1 MSQNVEA
8 INPDLVGRAT
18 ELAAVDA
25 FLANV
30 CAGTAGTLVVS
41 GDPGVGKTAL
51 VQRACAALHS
61 QAWVLAGACL
71 PLASMTVPF
80 LALRSAFRRAPTFD
94 GVAYPTLRTAG
105 EGLQDVPGLIDD
117 WLEGLC
123 VLRPVVLVIDD
134 LQWVDQSTL
143 DVLMYLI
150 AGPPE
155 RRLGIIA
162 TLRSG
167 EVGEGHLLQR
177 WLADIRRLPRIHWM
191 ELGPLDRLGTGA
203 QISNLL
209 GAPPHQSL
217 LQEIF
222 THTAGNPY
230 LNRLL
235 VSGIRPEARHLPPK
249 LPLDLRAA
257 VLRSWRSLSLEAR
270 QLTALMA
277 VGGRPIRARDL
288 ATVAHPQRDQQSVL
302 TLLKEAAEAGIA
314 ECGADGTHWWFHHP
328 LIVEVLE
335 QEQDADGRQR
345 WHAAFAAHQQ
355 DQINAE
361 NTPDFESLVALA
373 DHHYSAGHIAEAYR
387 WALCASTAA
396 GDAGGVTEMLRL
408 LRRAVELRHT
418 VPEAQESELELW
430 SMLRVAAEK
439 TGALEVELTAVQ
451 ELLARTDAGLQPL
464 DVAELLVRRTHLL
477 FSTGRSFMTVEDMR
491 QALRHASADPSSW
504 QYALALAELAHVEL
518 WKNDPEA
525 RSNATRALAIA
536 RAAGNPHALS
546 YALTANV
553 MGSVIEG
560 NSPSDLAWGLEAMA
574 AAAQAR
580 DFWGFVHATL
590 WHANATETW
599 SSQRFAD
606 LMRAGRH
613 QLTELGAPH
622 LYIAK
627 LATDEA
633 GSYLAIGRWRD
644 CERAL
649 RVALGSDPGTMGDV
663 GARLCAARLAL
674 WQGRQGEAQA
684 HLARAEELYE
694 HFSDFLNLDFD
705 AIRAEVFLGGG
716 FPEAAYAAAMNG
728 ATATSMKPTMCEW
741 LVPLA
746 ARSLAD
752 QVQAAHDA
760 SAPTD
765 TIMVLIDELVR
776 RFPAVLREPGDCTAF
791 YERQVAAFNL
801 LYSAE
806 VGRARESPS
815 NATDWMR
822 CADACG
828 AATLLWEEAYC
839 CCRAVESMLLHGH
852 SQRDLAKSFLR
863 RGLAL
868 TEELQAEPI
877 RAQLLAF
884 ATQARINITV
894 PATMTPSG
902 IYAEL
907 PGLTQREREIL
918 HYVIAGRTYS
928 EIARDLVI
936 SEKTVS
942 SHISNLLR
950 KTGAANRVDLSR
962 LATQPASATPAP
974 IPGLR

>member
-8 INPDLVGRAT
+8 IDPDLVGRAT

-30 CAGTAGTLVVS
+30 CTGTAGTLVVS

-51 VQRACAALHS
+51 VQRACVSLPS
-61 QAWVLAGACL
+61 QAWVLTGACL

-80 LALRSAFRRAPTFD
+80 LALRSAFRRAPRFD
-94 GVAYPTLRTAG
+94 GVAYPMLRTAG
-105 EGLQDVPGLIDD
+105 EAPPDVPGLIDD

-123 VLRPVVLVIDD
+123 LLRPVVLVIDD
-134 LQWVDQSTL
+134 LQWADQSTL

-167 EVGEGHLLQR
+167 EVGEGHPLQR

-191 ELGPLDRLGTGA
+191 ELGPLDRVDTGA
-203 QISNLL
+203 QISHLL

-222 THTAGNPY
+222 THTAGNAY

-235 VSGIRPEARHLPPK
+235 VSGIGPEARHLPPK

-257 VLRSWRSLSLEAR
+257 VLRSWRSLSPEAR

-277 VGGRPIRARDL
+277 VGGRPIRAQDL
-288 ATVAHPQRDQQSVL
+288 SAVTHPHRDQQSVL
-302 TLLKEAAEAGIA
+302 TLLTEAADAGIT
-314 ECGADGTHWWFHHP
+314 ERGTDGTHWWFHHP

-335 QEQDADGRQR
+335 QEQNADSRQR

-361 NTPDFESLVALA
+361 NTPDFASLVALA
-373 DHHYSAGHIAEAYR
+373 DHHYNAGHIGQAYR
-387 WALCASTAA
+387 WALSASTAA

-408 LRRAVELRHT
+408 LRRAVELHHAI
-418 VPEAQESELELW
+418 PQAQESEQELW
-430 SMLRVAAEK
+430 SRLRVAAET

-451 ELLARTDAGLQPL
+451 ELLARTDADLQPL
-464 DVAELLVRRTHLL
+464 DVAELLVRRTHLR
-477 FSTGRSFMTVEDMR
+477 FSTGRSFVTVEDMR
-491 QALRHASADPSSW
+491 EALQHASADPSSW

-518 WKNDPEA
+518 WKDDPEA
-525 RSNATRALAIA
+525 RSHATRALTIA
-536 RAAGNPHALS
+536 RAAGNPRALS

-553 MGSVIEG
+553 MATVINN
-560 NSPSDLAWGLEAMA
+560 NSPSALTWGLEAMA

-580 DFWGFVHATL
+580 DFWGFVHAAL

-599 SSQRFAD
+599 TSEQFAN
-606 LMRAGRH
+606 LMHNARQ

-622 LYIAK
+622 VYIAK
-627 LATDEA
+627 IAAQEGD
-633 GSYLAIGRWRD
+633 SFLAIGRWRE

-649 RVALGSDPGTMGDV
+649 RVALGSDPGTLGDV
-663 GARLCAARLAL
+663 GARLSAARLAL

-728 ATATSMKPTMCEW
+728 ATTTGMSPTMCEW
-741 LVPLA
+741 LIPLA

-765 TIMVLIDELVR
+765 TIMALIDELVR
-776 RFPAVLREPGDCTAF
+776 RFPTVLREPGDSTPF

-801 LYSAE
+801 LYNAE
-806 VGRARESPS
+806 VGRARESPN
-815 NATDWMR
+815 NATDWIR
-822 CADACG
+822 CADACQ

-839 CCRAVESMLLHGH
+839 CWRAVESLLLHGH
-852 SQRDLAKSFLR
+852 NQRDLATSFLR

-877 RAQLLAF
+877 RTQLLAF
-884 ATQARINITV
+884 ATQARINISV
-894 PATMTPSG
+894 PATMTPPG
-902 IYAEL
+902 IYTEL

-918 HYVIAGRTYS
+918 HYVIAGRTYR

-962 LATQPASATPAP
+962 LATQPTRG
-974 IPGLR
+974 GL